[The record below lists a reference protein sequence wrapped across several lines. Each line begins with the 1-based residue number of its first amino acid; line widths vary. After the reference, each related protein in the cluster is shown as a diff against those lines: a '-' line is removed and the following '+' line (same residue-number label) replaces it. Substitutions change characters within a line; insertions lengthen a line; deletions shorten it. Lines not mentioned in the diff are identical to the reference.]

1 MVAARAR
8 ATEGRLIMPSP
19 RTARSSIPTELVKL
33 LDDKFAAHE
42 HRSNVAIN
50 DLRDNLSEML
60 RAEAE
65 KNELRHAATMA
76 LLTGHTT
83 KIELHDLRIDR
94 VEEKT
99 KEIENDRKL
108 ATGDVKRSA
117 FAVFVGAALALL
129 GALVSRA
136 FKG

>member
-1 MVAARAR
+1 
-8 ATEGRLIMPSP
+8 MPSP
-19 RTARSSIPTELVKL
+19 RSTKSIPTELVKL
-33 LDDKFAAHE
+33 LDEKFAAHE
-42 HRSNVAIN
+42 HRSNAAIN
-50 DLRDNLSEML
+50 DLRDNLSEMH

-99 KEIENDRKL
+99 KELDTERKL
-108 ATGDVKRSA
+108 ATGDVKRGV
-117 FAVFVGAALALL
+117 FAVFVGAVLALL
-129 GALVSRA
+129 GAIVSRA

>member
-1 MVAARAR
+1 MPAARTVR
-8 ATEGRLIMPSP
+8 
-19 RTARSSIPTELVKL
+19 SIPTELVKL

-42 HRSNVAIN
+42 HRSNAAIDN
-50 DLRDNLSEML
+50 LRDNLSEML
-60 RAEAE
+60 RAEAD

-83 KIELHDLRIDR
+83 KIEVHDLRIDR

-99 KEIENDRKL
+99 KELDGDRKL
-108 ATGDVKRSA
+108 ATADVKRSV
-117 FAVFVGAALALL
+117 FAVFIGAALALL

-136 FKG
+136 FRG

>member
-1 MVAARAR
+1 MPAAARNVR
-8 ATEGRLIMPSP
+8 
-19 RTARSSIPTELVKL
+19 SIPTELVKL

-42 HRSNVAIN
+42 HRSNAAIDN
-50 DLRDNLSEML
+50 LRDNLSEML
-60 RAEAE
+60 RAEAD

-83 KIELHDLRIDR
+83 KIEVHDLRINR

-117 FAVFVGAALALL
+117 FAVFIGAALALL

-136 FKG
+136 FRG